1 MSNPNPATPPAPRWF
16 AWFAAVVLLGYAVF
30 LGLNFSPV
38 AGGSDSSGYLNA
50 AQLLANGH
58 LTGSLRTGPGF
69 EPRIGGDVQP
79 LGFIGEPER
88 GRLIPTYPLGLPLHL
103 VLASKLAGWTVGP
116 LLVGLGAA
124 LGAVILC
131 YFAARELGLGWP
143 LAAAGAVMLGVFPV
157 TLYIAI
163 QPLSDVLAT
172 TWTLA
177 ALYAALRARRSGEA
191 WAVACGAALAVA
203 VFVRPTNAL
212 FLPPLIVLL
221 SRGWR
226 PLAAAALGGLPGAM
240 ALAWFNHELY
250 GSPWRMGYLSIFSAF
265 SWSYFNETMI
275 HFAHWLAVLLPA
287 VLLVLPFA
295 LVRRMRRRIRELTA
309 LALWF
314 LVPVFVYA
322 CYDISHQVWWC
333 LRFIL
338 PAVPALI
345 FAALLGLDV
354 LLENRPRALPAAAA
368 VLGLWA
374 TAASWYW
381 TVHLNTLL
389 VPTYERAYIEVST
402 WARTNLP
409 ANSVVV
415 CLHDSG
421 AIYYYTPLAVLRW
434 DQVSPA
440 RFMSYAADLTRAGR
454 PIYAIIFPFEE
465 EEAFAAHLPGKW
477 EKFSTAANRN
487 VWRYFGPASPVVK
500 P

>member
-1 MSNPNPATPPAPRWF
+1 MSNPNPSPTTAPRWLGW
-16 AWFAAVVLLGYAVF
+16 AGVVALLIYGLF
-30 LGLNFSPV
+30 LGKNFTSA

-50 AQLLANGH
+50 AKLLSEGH

-69 EPRIGGDVQP
+69 EPHVGGDVQP

-88 GRLIPTYPLGLPLHL
+88 RRLVPTYPLGLPLHL
-103 VLASKLAGWTVGP
+103 MLASKLAGWTVGP
-116 LLVGLGAA
+116 LLVGLSAA
-124 LGAVILC
+124 LAAVILC
-131 YFAARELGLGWP
+131 YVIARELGLGWP

-177 ALYAALRARRSGEA
+177 ALYAALRARRSGDA

-203 VFVRPTNAL
+203 VFVRPTNVL

-226 PLAAAALGGLPGAM
+226 PLAAAFLGGLPGAV

-265 SWSYFNETMI
+265 SWSYFNETML
-275 HFAHWLAVLLPA
+275 HFARWLAVLLPA
-287 VLLVLPFA
+287 VLLALPLA
-295 LVRRMRRRIRELTA
+295 LVRRTRGRMRELTA

-314 LVPVFVYA
+314 FIPVLVYA

-354 LLENRPRALPAAAA
+354 LLEKRPRALAAAAA

-389 VPTYERAYIEVST
+389 VPTYERAYIEVGT

-434 DQVSPA
+434 DHVAPT
-440 RFMSYAADLTRAGR
+440 RFMSYAADLTHAGR

-487 VWRYFGPASPVVK
+487 VWRYLGPAAPVVK